1 MRLKRVNSNEAAPS
15 SSIVPPAYVDPKT
28 GARQRPDSPTIGDS
42 PIRVELA
49 LDRLVPPGFDLAM
62 DRLVEV
68 GHRAG
73 AHPVVPHGASVMSS
87 TRRTDTPAA
96 VDECGWPLARS
107 PAKLPPVRSGARNGD
122 SRSSARVAAVQLVT
136 KWYRIGSC

>member
-1 MRLKRVNSNEAAPS
+1 MLGLTR
-15 SSIVPPAYVDPKT
+15 
-28 GARQRPDSPTIGDS
+28 
-42 PIRVELA
+42 
-49 LDRLVPPGFDLAM
+49 
-62 DRLVEV
+62 
-68 GHRAG
+68 
-73 AHPVVPHGASVMSS
+73 VVPHGASVMSS

-96 VDECGWPLARS
+96 ADECGWPLARS

>member
-1 MRLKRVNSNEAAPS
+1 MRQRQAPRLSHRRTSMRRRALDKGPTAQRSATARSAS
-15 SSIVPPAYVDPKT
+15 SSPSI
-28 GARQRPDSPTIGDS
+28 GWFRQASIWPWIFLLR
-42 PIRVELA
+42 
-49 LDRLVPPGFDLAM
+49 LDTVLGLTR
-62 DRLVEV
+62 
-68 GHRAG
+68 
-73 AHPVVPHGASVMSS
+73 VVPHGASVMSS